1 MRRCRQKEDACAVS
15 DRGSAGETNTGAR
28 AMPTTDLHYLGL
40 VEVGQQIHAK
50 KLSPLEVTKAMLE
63 RIGRLDG
70 KLKSYVYIM
79 ADSAL
84 AEAAAAE
91 KEIVSG
97 RIKGPLH
104 GVPVAV
110 KDLCWVKGAPAA
122 HGMTIHREFRPSAD
136 ATVVT
141 RLKDAGAIIL
151 GKLQQTEGAYADH
164 HPKIDPPKNP
174 WNVELWPGASSSGS
188 GSATAAGLCFGSLGT
203 DTGGSIRFPSAANG
217 ITGLKPTWGR
227 VSRYGAYELAATL
240 DHIGPMTRSAADC
253 GAMLGVIAGS
263 DPNDT
268 TAVPLP
274 VPDYLAG
281 LSGDLRGLT
290 IGIDRRWTSEG
301 TDEAAAKVLSEG
313 LRAAADLGAKIREI
327 TFPDARAVIDDWFPL
342 CGIEAA
348 VAHEQTYPARKA
360 EYGPGLAGLLDLG
373 LQQSGTDYQKI
384 VLRREAF
391 RGALRLVFEQVDL
404 IAVPAQAFAAPTLAK
419 MAALGEDPSLIAGL
433 LRFTCPFDMT
443 GSPTITLP
451 GGFAPNGGPVAFQFV
466 GRHFDESALV
476 RAGDAFQR
484 VTDWH
489 KRHPA
494 L

>member
-1 MRRCRQKEDACAVS
+1 
-15 DRGSAGETNTGAR
+15 
-28 AMPTTDLHYLGL
+28 MPATDLCYLGL

-50 KLSPLEVTKAMLE
+50 KLSPVEVTRAMLD
-63 RIGRLDG
+63 RIERLDG
-70 KLKSYVYIM
+70 RLKSYAYVM
-79 ADSAL
+79 ANSAL
-84 AEAAAAE
+84 AEAAVAE
-91 KEIVSG
+91 KEIAAG
-97 RIKGPLH
+97 KIKGPLH
-104 GVPVAV
+104 GVPVAI

-122 HGMTIHREFRPSAD
+122 HGMTIHREFRPNED
-136 ATVVT
+136 ATVVA

-174 WNVELWPGASSSGS
+174 WNAELWPGASSSGS

-217 ITGLKPTWGR
+217 ITGLKPSWGR

-240 DHIGPMTRSAADC
+240 DHIGPMARNAVDC
-253 GAMLGVIAGS
+253 GAILGAIAGQ
-263 DPNDT
+263 DAKDT
-268 TAVPLP
+268 TSVPLA

-281 LSGDLRGLT
+281 LPGNLRGVT
-290 IGIDRRWTSEG
+290 IGVDRRWTSEG
-301 TDEAAAKVLSEG
+301 TDEAASKVFGEG
-313 LRAAADLGAKIREI
+313 LRAAAELGAKITEV
-327 TFPDARAVIDDWFPL
+327 TFPDPKAVIDDWFPL

-348 VAHEQTYPARKA
+348 VAHEATYPSRKD
-360 EYGPGLAGLLDLG
+360 EYGPGLAGCSIL
-373 LQQSGTDYQKI
+373 
-384 VLRREAF
+384 
-391 RGALRLVFEQVDL
+391 ALRIRHRLSEDRAAARSVPRRSAALFESVDL

-419 MAALGEDPSLIAGL
+419 MAALGEDASLIAGL

-451 GGFAPNGGPVAFQFV
+451 AGFAPNGGPVAFQFV
-466 GRHFDESALV
+466 GRHFDEAALV

-489 KRHPA
+489 TRHPA

>member
-1 MRRCRQKEDACAVS
+1 M
-15 DRGSAGETNTGAR
+15 SA
-28 AMPTTDLHYLGL
+28 TDLHYLGL
-40 VEVGQQIHAK
+40 VDVGRKIQTK
-50 KLSPLEVTKAMLE
+50 ELSPVEATKAMLG
-63 RIGRLDG
+63 RIEKLDG
-70 KLKSYVYIM
+70 KLKSYAYVM

-91 KEIVSG
+91 KEIASG
-97 RIKGPLH
+97 KIRGPLH

-122 HGMTIHREFRPSAD
+122 HGMTIHRDFRPTED
-136 ATVVT
+136 ATVVA

-174 WNVELWPGASSSGS
+174 WNADLWSGASSSGS
-188 GSATAAGLCFGSLGT
+188 GVATAAGLCFGSLGT

-217 ITGLKPTWGR
+217 VTGLKPTWGR
-227 VSRYGAYELAATL
+227 VSRYGAFELAATL
-240 DHIGPMTRSAADC
+240 DHIGPMARSAIDC
-253 GAMLGVIAGS
+253 GAILGVIAGQ
-263 DPNDT
+263 DPKDT
-268 TAVPLP
+268 TSVPLA

-281 LSGDLRGLT
+281 LTGDLRGVT
-290 IGIDRRWTSEG
+290 IGVDRRWTEEG
-301 TDEAAAKVLSEG
+301 TDGDAAKALADG
-313 LRAAADLGAKIREI
+313 LRVAADLGATIKDIN
-327 TFPDARAVIDDWFPL
+327 FPDPKAVIDDWFPL
-342 CGIEAA
+342 CGIEVA
-348 VAHEQTYPARKA
+348 VAHEGTYPARKD

-373 LQQSGTDYQKI
+373 RQQSGMDYQKI

-391 RGALRLVFEQVDL
+391 RGAVRLLFETVDL

-419 MAALGEDPSLIAGL
+419 MMTLGEDASLIGGL

-443 GSPTITLP
+443 GSPTVTLP
-451 GGFAPNGGPVAFQFV
+451 GGFAANGGPVGFQFV
-466 GRHFDESALV
+466 GRHFDEAGLV

-489 KRHPA
+489 KRHPGI
-494 L
+494 